1 MDVTTR
7 VAGLNQFL
15 TTIYQREADVGTV
28 LHELGFEQAQ
38 IEQMQNG
45 LLEVV
50 MDQFLGVIHRRLTS
64 DFGKDTYYH
73 ILCRC
78 YGLDGE
84 PPEQLSAI
92 AESYGYS
99 SSYLHQLFEEII
111 HRCQSKTWQP
121 ELRRKLRYVVVE
133 KLGHIHERP
142 TLEEVTE
149 KLERLSQIRN
159 AAEFTRLD
167 YETKRA
173 QILQQVQAELDALDS
188 EYRPVMEAVQEHIAS
203 LENEIKTDVLLYGES
218 VSGGMYHA
226 SYTEGSVSWD
236 DEGMSRYAA
245 SHPEVLQFR
254 KQEQPT
260 VSLQRVN
267 KG

>member
-7 VAGLNQFL
+7 LAGLNEFL
-15 TTIYQREADVGTV
+15 TTIYEREADLETV
-28 LHELGFEQAQ
+28 LCELGFQQEQ

-50 MDQFLGVIHRRLTS
+50 MDQFLGVIHNRLTS
-64 DFGKDTYYH
+64 DFGKDTYYY

-78 YGLDGE
+78 YGLDGQ

-92 AESYGYS
+92 AESHGYNA
-99 SSYLHQLFEEII
+99 SYLHQLFEEII

-121 ELRRKLRYVVVE
+121 ELRKNLNYLVVE
-133 KLGHIHERP
+133 KLGHVHERP

-149 KLERLSQIRN
+149 KLERLSKMRN

-203 LENEIKTDVLLYGES
+203 LESEIKTDVLLYGES

-226 SYTEGSVSWD
+226 SYTQGGVFWD

-254 KQEQPT
+254 KQDQPS
-260 VSLQRVN
+260 VSLRLVN
-267 KG
+267 KD